1 MRPSIVIAVVL
12 AVGATA
18 WIASGQFG
26 DTQGNASASNSQ
38 GSEKPIAVRLNSV
51 RVKAVQAQTHQR
63 YLLVNGRTE
72 ESRRV
77 TLRAETQGPIVD
89 VPGEEGYRLQ
99 GGDVVARQNVEDRKA
114 RMAEARAFVRQ
125 REIEY
130 KAAEQLAKKGF
141 RSGTKLAEA
150 RANLDAAHAKTKGI
164 SIDLSRTTIR
174 APFNGVLETRN
185 VEKGDF
191 VKTGD
196 KIASFVDLDPI
207 LAIGYVSERDVGTLG
222 VGRPGQVTMI
232 DGTVVDG
239 TVRYIASV
247 ADEQTRSFRVELE
260 IPNPD
265 HRIRAGLTGELKL
278 PLAEIS
284 AHVVSPSVLTLA
296 DDGRIGV
303 RIVDSADIVR
313 FVPVKILSNTP
324 EGLWIAG
331 LRNRDRLI
339 TVGHEYVKA
348 GQKVRPV
355 SEATVA
361 GS

>member
-1 MRPSIVIAVVL
+1 MRSSIFIAVAI
-12 AVGATA
+12 AVAATA

-26 DTQGNASASNSQ
+26 DTEGNASSRNPQASK
-38 GSEKPIAVRLNSV
+38 KPVDAPLISV
-51 RVKAVQAQTHQR
+51 RVKAVQAQTR
-63 YLLVNGRTE
+63 TGYVLLNGRTE

-77 TLRAETQGPIVD
+77 TLRAETRGPIVD
-89 VPGEEGYRLQ
+89 VPGEEGHTLEA
-99 GGDVVARQNVEDRKA
+99 GDVIARQNVEDRKA
-114 RMAEARAFVRQ
+114 RMAEAKALVRQ

-130 KAAEQLAKKGF
+130 KAAAQLAKKGF

-150 RANLDAAHAKTKGI
+150 RANLDAARAKTKGM

-174 APFNGVLETRN
+174 APFRGVLETRD

-191 VKTGD
+191 VKAGD

-207 LAIGYVSERDVGTLG
+207 LAVGYVSERDVGALG
-222 VGRPGQVTMI
+222 VGRPGRVTMI
-232 DGTVVDG
+232 DGTVIDG

-247 ADEQTRSFRVELE
+247 ADKKTRSFRVEMQ

-265 HRIRAGLTGELKL
+265 HRIRAGLTGELTL

-284 AHVVSPSVLTLA
+284 AHLISPAVLTLA

-303 RIVDSADIVR
+303 RIVDPLDIVR

-324 EGLWIAG
+324 DGLWIAG

-355 SEATVA
+355 SVATVA

>member
-1 MRPSIVIAVVL
+1 MRSSIFIAVVIAV
-12 AVGATA
+12 AATA
-18 WIASGQFG
+18 WIVSGQFG
-26 DTQGNASASNSQ
+26 DTEGNTSVSNPQ
-38 GSEKPIAVRLNSV
+38 ASEKTVAAPLIAVR
-51 RVKAVQAQTHQR
+51 VKTVQAQIRTG
-63 YLLVNGRTE
+63 YVLVNGRTE

-77 TLRAETQGPIVD
+77 TLRAETRGPIVN
-89 VPGEEGYRLQ
+89 VPGEEGHTLES
-99 GGDVVARQNVEDRKA
+99 GDVVARQKVEDRKA
-114 RMAEARAFVRQ
+114 RMAEAQALVRQ

-130 KAAEQLAKKGF
+130 KAAAQLAKKGF

-150 RANLDAAHAKTKGI
+150 RAKLDAARAKTKSM

-174 APFNGVLETRN
+174 APFRGVLEKRN

-191 VKTGD
+191 VKAGD

-207 LAIGYVSERDVGTLG
+207 LAVGYVSERDVGALR
-222 VGRPGQVTMI
+222 VGRPGKVTMF

-247 ADEQTRSFRVELE
+247 ADKKTRSFRVEMK

-265 HRIRAGLTGELKL
+265 HRIRAGLTGELTL
-278 PLAEIS
+278 PLAEIY
-284 AHVVSPSVLTLA
+284 AHVVSPAVLTLA

-303 RIVDSADIVR
+303 RVVDPTDIVR
-313 FVPVKILSNTP
+313 FVPVKILSHTP
-324 EGLWIAG
+324 DGLWVTG

-339 TVGHEYVKA
+339 TVGHEFVKA

-355 SEATVA
+355 SETTVA